1 METETIDHKTQ
12 KRLIAAQKAEITEHF
27 IYDQLSKTVKGTHNQ
42 EVLKR
47 ISEEELNH
55 HNLCNYYTCL
65 DVQPNRFKIWIYY
78 IIPRIFGVTFG
89 LKLMERGEEKA
100 HAAYKE
106 LARSIPDVE
115 NVVLDE
121 ERHGRELI
129 DLIDDE
135 RLEYSSDI
143 VRGLNVGLVEITG
156 ALAGLTFALQNM
168 GLILTSGVIIGIT
181 MSLSLTSTEY
191 IATKSSTS
199 IKSPF
204 KSAVYA
210 GLANIVTV
218 IFLLF
223 PYLIFD
229 SIYVSLGFMILNA
242 IIVIFIYTF
251 YLSVARETPV
261 MKLFLETALI
271 SLGIA
276 ALAFGIGVLAR
287 ELLGIHV

>member
-1 METETIDHKTQ
+1 METETVDPQTQ
-12 KRLIAAQKAEITEHF
+12 KKLIAAQKTEITEHF
-27 IYDQLSKTVKGTHNQ
+27 IYDRLSQSVKGAHNQ

-47 ISEEELNH
+47 ISEEELRH

-65 DVQPNRFKIWIYY
+65 DVQPHRFKIWAYY
-78 IIPRIFGVTFG
+78 IISKIFGVTFG
-89 LKLMERGEEKA
+89 LKLMERGEERA
-100 HAAYKE
+100 HAAYQE
-106 LARSIPDVE
+106 LAGTIPEVR
-115 NVVLDE
+115 NVMLDE

-156 ALAGLTFALQNM
+156 ALAGLTFALQNT

-199 IKSPF
+199 IKSPL
-204 KSAVYA
+204 KSAIYA
-210 GLANIVTV
+210 GLANIATV
-218 IFLLF
+218 AFLLF
-223 PYLIFD
+223 PYLIFAN
-229 SIYVSLGFMILNA
+229 IYVSLGFMVLNA
-242 IIVIFIYTF
+242 IIVVFIYTL
-251 YLSVARETPV
+251 YLSVATGTPV
-261 MKLFLETALI
+261 MKLFLEMAVI